1 MERTLQD
8 IYGGC
13 EEVQLL
19 RLGLSD
25 ADLELLAEALK
36 GSFVTELSLAHNQGN
51 FTEQGLTHLANS
63 FRESSLKTLRVV
75 HNKIED
81 QGLLA
86 LAKGLQGSELEEL
99 HLHNNGTTGKGVQ
112 FFAAMLQSSALQVVN
127 LDENQLGDEG
137 ARALGVGLQGS
148 AVAKLRLCRNRITAW
163 GAQYLAGSLMHS
175 QVTSLNLRSNEIK
188 DAGAKHLACAL
199 PKCPLTTLLVQE
211 NDIGTPGLLALAKVL
226 KSSSLTTF
234 GFSCQVLHLQ
244 DTDIAALLDGLKGS
258 EVTDACH
265 AFQYA
270 GATCG
275 NISEFYSKIQEVL
288 KSNGRRPLL
297 LQMQVET
304 ADEGFS
310 LTFRTA
316 AGNVAAALTWTKDQP
331 TKDLPEAVVT
341 QMQVSGFHVQ
351 AHKEQLRLIAP
362 AGAVLDVGPDA
373 APLAQQLG
381 L

>member
-1 MERTLQD
+1 M
-8 IYGGC
+8 
-13 EEVQLL
+13 
-19 RLGLSD
+19 
-25 ADLELLAEALK
+25 
-36 GSFVTELSLAHNQGN
+36 
-51 FTEQGLTHLANS
+51 
-63 FRESSLKTLRVV
+63 V

-148 AVAKLRLCRNRITAW
+148 AVAKLRLCRNRITAR
-163 GAQYLAGSLMHS
+163 GAQYLAGSLVHS

-188 DAGAKHLACAL
+188 DAGVKHLASAL
-199 PKCPLTTLLVQE
+199 PKCPLATLLVQE
-211 NDIGTPGLLALAKVL
+211 NDIGTPGLLALVKVL

-258 EVTDACH
+258 EITDECH

-288 KSNGRRPLL
+288 KSNRRPFL
-297 LQMQVET
+297 LQMQVE
-304 ADEGFS
+304 AVEEGFR

-316 AGNVAAALTWTKDQP
+316 AGNVAAALRWTKGQP
-331 TKDLPEAVVT
+331 TKDLPEAIVT

-351 AHKEQLRLIAP
+351 PNKEQLRLIAP